1 MKTKNRIGLAATVAA
16 RRTRIAWLNKRAIT
30 ETKRFPD
37 MVSLPP
43 DYEIAPGWD
52 VCISSIIRPAPQ
64 KRIKKLIEQGY
75 HKPGDVETR
84 LGYHVGQLER

>member
-1 MKTKNRIGLAATVAA
+1 MKTKNRIELAATVAA
-16 RRTRIAWLNKRAIT
+16 RRTCIASFDKRAIT

-43 DYEIAPGWD
+43 DYQIAPGWG
-52 VCISSIIRPAPQ
+52 VCIASIIRLTAQ
-64 KRIKKLIEQGY
+64 KSIKKLIEQGH
-75 HKPGDVETR
+75 HKPGGVETR